1 MDTPL
6 VVILGLLAALLGVWA
21 LTGGS
26 SPDSESAAAPPPRT
40 APVRVVAER
49 VEALRGLEF
58 ARLPEPVSVTPEQ
71 ARRDGLAD
79 LDRSYPA
86 ARRRADEEI
95 LKLLGLVEPDLDLR
109 ELSGSVF
116 GEGVAGYYDP
126 RTKRLRTVRGAEAG
140 SRVLAEIVLAHELTH
155 ALEDQRLPLE
165 LDELGGGSDDAELA
179 YLSLVEGAATA
190 LMYRYAERHFTR
202 EETLGGLLGA
212 AFQDTGSIP
221 PFLQTQLTFP
231 YVGGEA
237 FVNVLLE
244 RAGGRWDLVDTAYR
258 LRPPAST
265 EQVMHPERYL
275 RGDAPARVRLRLKP
289 VLGQGWMRAAAS
301 TLGELQT
308 RELLAG
314 GGGGGAADAAE
325 GWGGDR
331 YELWQSPEARGCAA
345 PCPRADVLVMR
356 WAWDTPR
363 DGDEFATKLR
373 EYVEDGL
380 RGRTAGA
387 GSWSRDGGGAI
398 AIARGTEIT
407 LALAPTPELAIRA
420 AHASG

>member
-1 MDTPL
+1 MDTPFA
-6 VVILGLLAALLGVWA
+6 VILGLLAALLGLWA
-21 LTGGS
+21 LTEGS
-26 SPDSESAAAPPPRT
+26 SSDSESAQAPLRT
-40 APVRVVAER
+40 APVRVIAER
-49 VEALRGLEF
+49 VEKLRGLEF
-58 ARLPEPVSVTPEQ
+58 SRVPEPVSVTPDQ
-71 ARRDGLAD
+71 ARKEGLAD
-79 LDRSYPA
+79 LDRTYPA

-116 GEGVAGYYDP
+116 SEGVAGYYDP
-126 RTKRLRTVRGAEAG
+126 RTKRLRTVRGSEAG
-140 SRVLAEIVLAHELTH
+140 SRVLAEMVLAHELTH
-155 ALEDQRLPLE
+155 ALEDQRLSLE
-165 LDELGGGSDDAELA
+165 LDELGGGSDDAALA
-179 YLSLVEGAATA
+179 YLSLVEGAASA
-190 LMYRYAERHFTR
+190 LMYQYVERHFTQ
-202 EETLGGLLGA
+202 EETLGGLAGA

-221 PFLQTQLTFP
+221 PFLEAQLTFP
-231 YVGGEA
+231 YVGGAA

-265 EQVMHPERYL
+265 EQVMHPRRYL

-289 VLGQGWMRAAAS
+289 VLGRGWTRATAG

-314 GGGGGAADAAE
+314 GGVSGAGDAAE

-345 PCPRADVLVMR
+345 PCARADVLVIR

-363 DGDEFATKLR
+363 DRSEFAAKLAG
-373 EYVEDGL
+373 YVDHRDAAGGAVAID
-380 RGRTAGA
+380 RGRA
-387 GSWSRDGGGAI
+387 
-398 AIARGTEIT
+398 IT
-407 LALAPTPELAIRA
+407 LALAPTPQLARRA
-420 AHASG
+420 ARAAG